1 MNLCD
6 AANLC
11 DTVKSWDAVN
21 LCGDFLQ
28 LPPVPASASLWAG
41 SGRMSA
47 TLREQRRCWLRWAG
61 AGATPEPSPDVLGR
75 TGPTDRDGW
84 TDGETERTGRDETRQ
99 DGTGRS
105 PGREGGGREI
115 HVPYTSRCCWK
126 QVRLGRASEETQ
138 QQKGLSGN
146 TIFFAQPTAEVPSM
160 ELPPAPDGLVDT
172 VNIILT
178 RSVDDLRHAEWATV
192 KRSEYMR
199 IVRERKAQC
208 PVFSEVK
215 LADETRLPECGV
227 PEHITACASTVEG
240 AERAPSR
247 LLGPAS
253 RAPEISKYEEADEAT
268 DASDS
273 HDDKDAP
280 VSARG
285 ACQPADG
292 QDAGPDA
299 AATGEGIAE
308 ASIAIDPTHHLKPAK
323 MMQALRAQLDAV
335 QAHAAKVWRDSEAAP
350 YHTHPG

>member
-1 MNLCD
+1 ML
-6 AANLC
+6 
-11 DTVKSWDAVN
+11 
-21 LCGDFLQ
+21 
-28 LPPVPASASLWAG
+28 ASLG
-41 SGRMSA
+41 
-47 TLREQRRCWLRWAG
+47 
-61 AGATPEPSPDVLGR
+61 
-75 TGPTDRDGW
+75 
-84 TDGETERTGRDETRQ
+84 
-99 DGTGRS
+99 
-105 PGREGGGREI
+105 
-115 HVPYTSRCCWK
+115 RCCWK

-138 QQKGLSGN
+138 QQKGLIGN

-227 PEHITACASTVEG
+227 PDHITACASTVEG

-299 AATGEGIAE
+299 AATGEDIAE
-308 ASIAIDPTHHLKPAK
+308 ASIAIDPTHHLEPAK
-323 MMQALRAQLDAV
+323 MVQALRAQLDAV

>member
-1 MNLCD
+1 MCARNPKLPVD
-6 AANLC
+6 ACAN
-11 DTVKSWDAVN
+11 DNWMGRERAHVRN
-21 LCGDFLQ
+21 
-28 LPPVPASASLWAG
+28 ASRATKMLASLGRCRA
-41 SGRMSA
+41 SGKSRL
-47 TLREQRRCWLRWAG
+47 TLCSIIPGVGGGPYW
-61 AGATPEPSPDVLGR
+61 TDGR
-75 TGPTDRDGW
+75 DGTGPTDRDGW

-178 RSVDDLRHAEWATV
+178 RSVDDLSHAEWATV

-308 ASIAIDPTHHLKPAK
+308 ASIAIDPTHHLEPAK
-323 MMQALRAQLDAV
+323 MVQALRAQLDAV